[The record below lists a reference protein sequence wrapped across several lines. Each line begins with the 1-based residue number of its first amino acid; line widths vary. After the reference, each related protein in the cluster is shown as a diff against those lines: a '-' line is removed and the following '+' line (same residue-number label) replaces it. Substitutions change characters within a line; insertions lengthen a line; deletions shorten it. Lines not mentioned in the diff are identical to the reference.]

1 MKKIKFVSKEIID
14 NKTIITTETKG
25 LFRTKIRKFESQK
38 EWVWLELPGYDLVPT
53 MLSFQ
58 LDKWSK
64 ALKTTK

>member
-38 EWVWLELPGYDLVPT
+38 EWVWLELPGYGLVPT